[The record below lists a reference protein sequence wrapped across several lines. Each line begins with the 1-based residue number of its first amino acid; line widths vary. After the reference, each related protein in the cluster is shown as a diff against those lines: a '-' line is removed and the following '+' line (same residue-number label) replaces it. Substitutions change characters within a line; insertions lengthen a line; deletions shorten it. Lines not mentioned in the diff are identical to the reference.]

1 MAEPENEMT
10 ITVLGKGVVGK
21 TSLVYRFI
29 NNHIMEEHDAT
40 IEDKYTVFET
50 IDGKEIQINILD
62 TAGEEDYQNMLD
74 QWIEVAN
81 GFLLVY
87 SIDDNDTFEV
97 LKDKYNRIK
106 KSDSDNT
113 CPIIIVGNK
122 ADLEHKRQVNKEDA
136 MKWANEHHSKY
147 FETSATTGPIEQVK
161 LVFLECAREILRK
174 RRDVIGHH
182 QYTDKDFGNSGSQ
195 CNIC

>member
-1 MAEPENEMT
+1 M
-10 ITVLGKGVVGK
+10 
-21 TSLVYRFI
+21 
-29 NNHIMEEHDAT
+29 
-40 IEDKYTVFET
+40 
-50 IDGKEIQINILD
+50 
-62 TAGEEDYQNMLD
+62 
-74 QWIEVAN
+74 
-81 GFLLVY
+81 Y

-122 ADLEHKRQVNKEDA
+122 ADLEHIRQVKKDDA

-182 QYTDKDFGNSGSQ
+182 QYTYKDF
-195 CNIC
+195 